1 VSLIRFRTP
10 LALLP
15 LLFGGCSLLSP
26 RVSESPIT
34 ALHPP
39 GIEAHSPFN
48 PGCLSMLDQYCDSLY
63 SPGAEGNL
71 ILHQKTGIPI
81 TVLQGK
87 RKNGI
92 RHVYYELAG
101 SKIRNKEFF
110 PKDFYS
116 ILKAHRYFERLDA
129 LIHHEPYERMNL
141 TDRIEANEAEYEVE
155 HLWTIAIKDTLI
167 LRMAERYPDSIRTPS
182 DLQPPEVV
190 HSERMEKKI
199 LLSEISKAIW
209 RDHPNWK
216 KVTHT
221 FETLQRNFLQVID
234 RLPLKTST
242 QKIWK
247 ERIRSI
253 ALVLPGSSPEIAD
266 QECSSTNSNA
276 FYYPYQNVITVCAG
290 DFNSEDILTTL
301 AHEMAHALDHD
312 RDLLLFFKESDF
324 SKRLEK
330 FSDQFCKEPKK
341 SISCQDWSE
350 FKSESMDLTSD
361 LGEFTPRLFELNRC
375 LKKEDTKR
383 ILDEETISRFAES
396 ASREKIRFLA
406 DEEAFIRLIA
416 PKLPLSNGKQVANP
430 SHLNPC
436 HYLQST
442 WSREDLNGELP
453 ILTAFLAEHQC
464 SKEKDPA
471 ERLNKSLSFVS
482 ALFQE
487 VEAGMIRSEGE
498 FSDRKALIEEDYSS
512 PPNERFADYLGSLV
526 TSEYL
531 KEIQS
536 TWDRRMV
543 FLAGNS
549 WQCSGP
555 SLSTAFP
562 DEAAV
567 LRRYLIDS
575 HTDGDERKMDVFP
588 EPIRSALSCE
598 QDFETRECSFSS
610 FPEKP

>member
-1 VSLIRFRTP
+1 
-10 LALLP
+10 
-15 LLFGGCSLLSP
+15 
-26 RVSESPIT
+26 
-34 ALHPP
+34 
-39 GIEAHSPFN
+39 
-48 PGCLSMLDQYCDSLY
+48 MLDQYCDSLY
-63 SPGAEGNL
+63 SPGADGNL
-71 ILHQKTGIPI
+71 ILHQKKGKPI

-92 RHVYYELAG
+92 RHVYYELAR

-110 PKDFYS
+110 PKDFLS
-116 ILKAHRYFERLDA
+116 ILKAHRYFERLDT
-129 LIHHEPYERMNL
+129 LIHHEPFERMSL

-155 HLWTIAIKDTLI
+155 HLWNLAIKDTLI
-167 LRMAERYPDSIRTPS
+167 LRMAERYPDFIRTPS
-182 DLQPPEVV
+182 DLQPPEVL

-221 FETLQRNFLQVID
+221 FETLRAKFIEVIG
-234 RLPLKTST
+234 RLPLKETT
-242 QKIWK
+242 KADWK
-247 ERIRSI
+247 SRMGSI
-253 ALVLPGSSPEIAD
+253 TLVLPGSTPETAD
-266 QECSSTNSNA
+266 QECSGTNTNA

-301 AHEMAHALDHD
+301 AHEMAHALDLD
-312 RDLLLFFKESDF
+312 RDLLLFFKKSRF
-324 SKRLEK
+324 SQKLEK
-330 FSDQFCKEPKK
+330 FSEQFCKEPKK
-341 SISCQDWSE
+341 RVSCDDWAT
-350 FKSESMDLTSD
+350 FKSESMDLTHE
-361 LGEFTPRLFELNRC
+361 LGTFMPRLPELNRC
-375 LKKEDTKR
+375 LKKEETKR
-383 ILDEETISRFAES
+383 ALDDETILRFAES
-396 ASREKIRFLA
+396 ASKEKIRALA
-406 DEEAFIRLIA
+406 EEEAFIRLIA
-416 PKLPLSNGKQVANP
+416 PKLPLSNGKQVSNP

-442 WSREDLNGELP
+442 WNQEDLNGELP

-464 SKEKDPA
+464 SKEKDSS
-471 ERLNKSLSFVS
+471 ERLSKSLSFVS

-487 VEAGMIRSEGE
+487 VEAGMIHAEGE
-498 FSDRKALIEEDYSS
+498 FSDRKPLIEEDYSS
-512 PPNERFADYLGSLV
+512 PPHERFADYLGSLV
-526 TSEYL
+526 TTEYL

-555 SLSTAFP
+555 SLSTTFP
-562 DEAAV
+562 DEASV

-588 EPIRSALSCE
+588 EPIRSVLSCE
-598 QDFETRECSFSS
+598 QDFEARECSFSS